1 MTHSK
6 KKVSLIQINNS
17 FSNQNYL
24 PYSAGIL
31 RSYFTNKSDAA
42 SEYQFLPFIYKRDKL
57 GNIIR
62 AIENADVL
70 GLSMYAWNTRISLSI
85 AKAFK
90 EINPRGFVF
99 AGGPSVPDN
108 AEDFLKENPCIDLAL
123 HNEGEIAMTILL
135 EELLKEHRGQIPSS
149 TYIDDGGKVII
160 SERAPRIRDLEDI
173 SSPFLSGVFDELIE
187 SNPTEQWIGLWETNR
202 GCPFT
207 CTYCDWGSATSSKQ
221 IGKFSYDRL
230 EEEIKWFSDKK
241 IEYLFCCDANFGMFP
256 RDPKIAEMVGKIKQK
271 TGYPHALSVQ
281 NTKNSTERSY
291 LTQKILCDY
300 GLNKGVTLS
309 MQTLSEEALS
319 NIKRSNIKL
328 SSYFELQK
336 RFINDNVPTYSDLI
350 LGLPGETYES
360 FVEGLCKLVESGQHN
375 RIQFN
380 NLSIL
385 PNAEMARPEYR
396 EQYQIKTV
404 FTDIVNMHGF
414 KDSDEDISERQELV
428 VGTNTLSTEE
438 WIEVRSVCWLVAFLY
453 FDKVAQIPLA
463 TFNGGIGLPLLN
475 IVEAFM
481 NASAEKYPVLASIV
495 QKLREN
501 ANDIVNG
508 APEYL
513 HSEDWLNIYWPVDE
527 YLFIELAT
535 NGGFYSLYGEISEL
549 LVSTTVESLPEIA
562 SHYGINS
569 LNEIAQ
575 ESCKFNF
582 NLLNLPAR
590 VQEQKSE
597 LKTFWNIGD
606 VYDART
612 HGNFTGLER
621 KSQGFGVEVRIEN
634 SFLSLDDWLR
644 EVVWYGN
651 KRGRYL
657 HSYQELAERNPKLVS
672 L

>member
-1 MTHSK
+1 MRKAK
-6 KKVSLIQINNS
+6 KKISLIQINNS

-62 AIENADVL
+62 VIENADVL

-90 EINPRGFVF
+90 EINPYGFVF

-108 AEDFLKENPCIDLAL
+108 AGDFLKENPYIDLAL
-123 HNEGEIAMTILL
+123 HNEGEIAVTILL
-135 EELLKEHRGQIPSS
+135 EECLKEHKGQIPSS
-149 TYIDDGGKVII
+149 TYIDDGGKVIT
-160 SERAPRIRDLEDI
+160 SERATRIRDLEEI

-202 GCPFT
+202 GCPFS
-207 CTYCDWGSATSSKQ
+207 CTYCDWGSATNSKQ
-221 IGKFSYDRL
+221 IGQFSDERL

-256 RDPKIAEMVGKIKQK
+256 RDPKIAEMVGKMKQK

-336 RFINDNVPTYSDLI
+336 RFIQDNVPTYSDLI

-414 KDSDEDISERQELV
+414 KDGDEDIAERQELV

-438 WIEVRSVCWLVAFLY
+438 WIEIRSVCWLVAFLY

-463 TFNGGIGLPLLN
+463 TFNGGIGLPLLR
-475 IVEAFM
+475 IVDVFM
-481 NASAEKYPVLASIV
+481 NASDRQYPVLASIV

-501 ANDIVNG
+501 ANAIVNG

-513 HSEDWLNIYWPVDE
+513 HSQDWLNIYWPVDE
-527 YLFIELAT
+527 YLFIEFAT
-535 NGGFYSLYGEISEL
+535 NGGFDSLYGEISNL
-549 LVSTTVESLPEIA
+549 LVSATVESLPEIA
-562 SHYGINS
+562 SHYGIKS
-569 LNEIAQ
+569 LNEIAE
-575 ESCKFNF
+575 ESCLFNF
-582 NLLNLPAR
+582 NLLNLPAG
-590 VQEQKSE
+590 QQHQKSSF
-597 LKTFWNIGD
+597 KTFWNIGD
-606 VYDART
+606 VYDARI

-621 KSQGFGVEVRIEN
+621 KSQGFEVEVKIEK
-634 SFLSLDDWLR
+634 SFSSLDDWLR

-657 HSYQELAERNPKLVS
+657 HSYQKFADRHSKLVS